1 MTTIAWNRVRH
12 KQQSNKKQQKKNNQ
26 STRAICARPFF
37 NQSHQPNFALL
48 CCLCRTLV
56 QGVQGRSN
64 YHENCP
70 LEKKTFLWRKKDI
83 ENFLEIFLPGWST
96 RKTLLYIDGIFFIV
110 LVISKNSV
118 SKVVS
123 LLPVAALSP
132 VIPLSLKNL
141 LIKADFPAPLLTV
154 HEKTGQRK

>member
-1 MTTIAWNRVRH
+1 M
-12 KQQSNKKQQKKNNQ
+12 
-26 STRAICARPFF
+26 
-37 NQSHQPNFALL
+37 
-48 CCLCRTLV
+48 
-56 QGVQGRSN
+56 
-64 YHENCP
+64 
-70 LEKKTFLWRKKDI
+70 
-83 ENFLEIFLPGWST
+83 
-96 RKTLLYIDGIFFIV
+96 